1 MGEENTLLTQGA
13 KNLRRTDFPSVSA
26 AKLSGESSRAEAED
40 AARARKKA
48 ACFIIVA
55 LNCCFVV
62 VWTWFWRV
70 KIFFGSCFAARILA
84 LGKRLESRV
93 NVPGSRGAA
102 LNLLKSKCINL
113 TLDQDLEGN

>member
-55 LNCCFVV
+55 IELLFCDCVDVV
-62 VWTWFWRV
+62 LEGGKSFLDLACGEDL
-70 KIFFGSCFAARILA
+70 GS
-84 LGKRLESRV
+84 SV
-93 NVPGSRGAA
+93 NVWSHG
-102 LNLLKSKCINL
+102 
-113 TLDQDLEGN
+113 